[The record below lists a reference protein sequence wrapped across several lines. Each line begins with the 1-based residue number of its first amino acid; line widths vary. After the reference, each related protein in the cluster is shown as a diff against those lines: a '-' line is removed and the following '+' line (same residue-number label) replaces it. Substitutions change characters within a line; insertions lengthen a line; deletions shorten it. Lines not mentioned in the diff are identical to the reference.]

1 MNVYSKE
8 RMIRQYLGFDV
19 PFATWEEQL
28 ELGKLDEVK
37 AMPEYPYPG
46 SVKRVENYIVV
57 MLG

>member
-1 MNVYSKE
+1 
-8 RMIRQYLGFDV
+8 MIRQYLGFDV